1 MTKEENKKL
10 LLKDLSCRLPYGVK
24 VVVPS
29 LSDKVY
35 TLKGIRIEDNMVVC
49 ELECKGIVF
58 MPIECVKPCLFP
70 LSSID
75 KWLIYA
81 FYCQFVENDI
91 SFDDFLSDYWNTN
104 SFHKVLTSIDDCR
117 LVVDF
122 FNINHCDYNNL
133 IEKGLSNDATN
144 LNIY

>member
-1 MTKEENKKL
+1 MTKEEQKL
-10 LLKDLSCRLPYGVK
+10 KLLKDLSGRILYGVK
-24 VVVPS
+24 VEVPS

-35 TLKGIRIEDNMVVC
+35 TLKGIRIENNMFVC

-58 MPIECVKPCLFP
+58 MPIECVRPYLFP

-75 KWLIYA
+75 ECLVYA

-91 SFDDFLSDYWNTN
+91 SFDDFLADYWNTN

-117 LVVDF
+117 LVIDF
-122 FNINHCDYNNL
+122 F
-133 IEKGLSNDATN
+133 
-144 LNIY
+144 